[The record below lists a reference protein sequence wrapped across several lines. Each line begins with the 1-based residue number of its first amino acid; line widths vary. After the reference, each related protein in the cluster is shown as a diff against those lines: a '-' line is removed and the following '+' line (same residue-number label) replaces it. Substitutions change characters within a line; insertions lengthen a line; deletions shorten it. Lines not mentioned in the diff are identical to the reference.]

1 MLQSLSWTVP
11 SFEYVVPAVK
21 TIIINVFNSL
31 LAYSFSIVG

>member
-21 TIIINVFNSL
+21 TIIVNVFNSL
-31 LAYSFSIVG
+31 LTYSIPIVG